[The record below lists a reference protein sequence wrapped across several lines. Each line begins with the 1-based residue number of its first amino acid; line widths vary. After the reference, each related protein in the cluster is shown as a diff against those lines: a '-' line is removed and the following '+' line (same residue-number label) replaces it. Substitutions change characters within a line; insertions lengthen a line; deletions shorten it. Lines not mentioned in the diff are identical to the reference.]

1 MPTLNP
7 LPAARI
13 SPPPRKS
20 PRTKLPLNKVLCGD
34 CVELLREMPSN
45 SVDAALT
52 SPPYFQQRDY
62 AGMGIGNEESVEE
75 YVAALLDGFAE
86 VARVVKPTGNIVYNL
101 GDKYRNG
108 GLLLAPFRFALAA
121 CERFPV
127 SLVNNITWVKRNPTP
142 RQYKRRLV
150 SATEPFFHFA
160 KGADYY
166 HDRDAFHEGG
176 GENGRAAPAL
186 LRGRPSPK
194 MGEKYRTLLAESALT
209 PEEKRRGLEALENA
223 LEEVRRG
230 KIQSFRMKIR
240 GIHAPA
246 FGGQDGG
253 RNNQMR
259 RGGFTVIRILG
270 EPMKRDIL
278 RDNTPPDARED
289 VMESAVESGNGS
301 GHPAVF
307 PTLIVRELIR
317 MLCPP
322 GGVVLDP
329 YAGSGA
335 TLVAAKT
342 EKRDFIGVDINPQ
355 YCEYAREWTKQIR
368 P

>member
-1 MPTLNP
+1 MPEAQAVGPWLDK
-7 LPAARI
+7 I
-13 SPPPRKS
+13 HQ
-20 PRTKLPLNKVLCGD
+20 GD
-34 CVELLREMPSN
+34 CVRLLAKMPPE
-45 SVDAALT
+45 SVDLAVT
-52 SPPYFQQRDY
+52 SPPYFRQRDY
-62 AGMGIGNEESVEE
+62 AGLGIGNESRVED
-75 YVAALLDGFAE
+75 YIRALTDGFAE
-86 VARVVKPTGNIVYNL
+86 VVRVVKPSGSIVYNL
-101 GDKYRNG
+101 GDKYLNG
-108 GLLLAPFRFALAA
+108 GLLLAPYRFALAA

-160 KGADYY
+160 RTADYY
-166 HDRDAFHEGG
+166 YDRDAFHEGG
-176 GENGRAAPAL
+176 GANGRAALELP
-186 LRGRPSPK
+186 RRKPSAR
-194 MGEKYRTLLAESALT
+194 MGEKYRALLAESSLT
-209 PEEKRRGLEALENA
+209 PAEKREGLAALERA

-230 KIQSFRMKIR
+230 EIQSFRMKIR

-246 FGGQDGG
+246 FGGQEGG

-270 EPMKRDIL
+270 EPMKRDVL
-278 RDNTPPDARED
+278 
-289 VMESAVESGNGS
+289 ESAVESGNGS

-307 PTLIVRELIR
+307 PTGIVRELVR

-335 TLVAAKT
+335 TLAAAKM
-342 EKRDFIGVDINPQ
+342 EGRNFIGVDINPE
-355 YCEYAREWTKQIR
+355 YCEHAREWTAKAR
-368 P
+368 L

>member
-1 MPTLNP
+1 MEMTVHD
-7 LPAARI
+7 AAEGAA
-13 SPPPRKS
+13 
-20 PRTKLPLNKVLCGD
+20 LPLDRVLRGD
-34 CVELLREMPSN
+34 CVKTMRRLPACC
-45 SVDAALT
+45 VDAVVT

-62 AGMGIGNEESVEE
+62 AGLGIGGEARVDD
-75 YVAALLDGFAE
+75 YILALLEGFAE
-86 VARVVKPTGNIVYNL
+86 AVRVVKPTGNIVYNL
-101 GDKYRNG
+101 GDKYQKG

-127 SLVNNITWVKRNPTP
+127 SLVNNITWVKSNPTP

-150 SATEPFFHFA
+150 SATEPFFHFV
-160 KGADYY
+160 KDADYY
-166 HDRDAFHEGG
+166 YDRDEFHGGNGEAHPEAEGRMFK
-176 GENGRAAPAL
+176 ERA
-186 LRGRPSPK
+186 SPK
-194 MGEKYRTLLAESALT
+194 MGGKYRAMLAESSLT
-209 PEEKRRGLEALENA
+209 PAEKRAGLAALERA
-223 LEEVRRG
+223 LEEVRGG

-240 GIHAPA
+240 GVHAPA

-259 RGGFTVIRILG
+259 KNGFTVIRILG
-270 EPMKRDIL
+270 EPMKRDVL
-278 RDNTPPDARED
+278 
-289 VMESAVESGNGS
+289 ESAVESGNGS

-307 PTLIVRELIR
+307 PVKIVRDLIR

-335 TLVAAKT
+335 TLVAAKR
-342 EKRDFIGVDINPQ
+342 EGRRFIGMDVNAD
-355 YCEYAREWTKQIR
+355 YCGYAQKWVAETR